1 MDVADRQRSVGMRK
15 EAFPQPA
22 GGVGDT
28 SSPSRGSG
36 IFPELVIAD
45 DVLARFQASRR
56 AVVVPDA
63 MAEEYG
69 WRAGDLVPIVGDIWP
84 KSDGSWDWE
93 FEIAGT
99 YGLPPESGLQPWFL
113 LRYDYFNESVA
124 DWAKNEVGWVVA
136 RLDERADPK
145 AVDVVCRGV
154 TAATFALRPEVR
166 IVSGRTL
173 VPGRNEIIVGA
184 SAARQYAGLDVGDSV
199 QARTA
204 TLEVVGHF
212 VAEGGAAESE
222 IWMDRA
228 ISQSVFRRTSTVS
241 VARVKLASDV
251 DVQAL
256 NQRLAAD
263 PRLTST
269 LIPEQEF
276 FAAQSASRA
285 ALIDAFAYLIAGI
298 MALGSVFG
306 ALATMF
312 TAVSRRSVEIA
323 TLRALGFQA
332 VPVVVSVLVEA
343 TVLALAGGVLG
354 AAVVYA
360 ILDGYTASTL
370 NPAAGSQLAFAFRV
384 TTESIWLGLGWAI
397 AVGVIGGMAPAMRA
411 ARLPIT
417 TILRGV

>member
-1 MDVADRQRSVGMRK
+1 MLKQTAAVTRMNLENLSSRAGSSATVVVGS
-15 EAFPQPA
+15 A
-22 GGVGDT
+22 
-28 SSPSRGSG
+28 
-36 IFPELVIAD
+36 
-45 DVLARFQASRR
+45 
-56 AVVVPDA
+56 AVVAVLLGLLAMSAGFRSALVETARPDRGLLLRNGSNNE
-63 MAEEYG
+63 MDG
-69 WRAGDLVPIVGDIWP
+69 WI
-84 KSDGSWDWE
+84 
-93 FEIAGT
+93 
-99 YGLPPESGLQPWFL
+99 GLQELAILEAYEGFDVTSGEVYTTL
-113 LRYDYFNESVA
+113 TVLKRGA
-124 DWAKNEVGWVVA
+124 DT
-136 RLDERADPK
+136 

-154 TAATFALRPEVR
+154 TAAAFALRPEVR
-166 IVSGRTL
+166 IVSGRPL

-184 SAARQYAGLDVGDSV
+184 AAARQYAGLDVGDSV

-204 TLEVVGHF
+204 TLEVVGQF
-212 VAEGGAAESE
+212 VAEGGAPESE

-269 LIPEQEF
+269 LIPEQKF

-312 TAVSRRSVEIA
+312 TAVGQRSVEIA
-323 TLRALGFQA
+323 TLRALGFHA

-343 TVLALAGGVLG
+343 TALALAGGVLG

-384 TTESIWLGLGWAI
+384 TPESIRLGLGWAI

-417 TILRGV
+417 TVLRGG

>member
-1 MDVADRQRSVGMRK
+1 MLKQTAAVTWMNLENLGSRAGSSATVVVGS
-15 EAFPQPA
+15 A
-22 GGVGDT
+22 
-28 SSPSRGSG
+28 
-36 IFPELVIAD
+36 
-45 DVLARFQASRR
+45 
-56 AVVVPDA
+56 AVVAVLLGVLVMSSGFRSALVETAKPDRGLLLRNGSNNEMDGWIGLQELAILEADEGFDVTSGEVYTTLTVPKR
-63 MAEEYG
+63 G
-69 WRAGDLVPIVGDIWP
+69 
-84 KSDGSWDWE
+84 
-93 FEIAGT
+93 AGT
-99 YGLPPESGLQPWFL
+99 T
-113 LRYDYFNESVA
+113 
-124 DWAKNEVGWVVA
+124 
-136 RLDERADPK
+136 
-145 AVDVVCRGV
+145 VDVVCRGV
-154 TAATFALRPEVR
+154 TAAAFALRPEVR

-184 SAARQYAGLDVGDSV
+184 AAVRQYAGLEVGDSV
-199 QARTA
+199 QGRTA

-212 VAEGGAAESE
+212 FAEGAAAESE

-228 ISQSVFRRTSTVS
+228 IAQSVFRRTSTVS
-241 VARVKLASDV
+241 VARVKLAPDV
-251 DVQAL
+251 DVKAL

-323 TLRALGFQA
+323 TLRALGFHA
-332 VPVVVSVLVEA
+332 VPVVMSVLVEA
-343 TVLALAGGVLG
+343 TVLALAVGVLG
-354 AAVVYA
+354 AAAVYA
-360 ILDGYTASTL
+360 VLDGYTASTL

-384 TTESIWLGLGWAI
+384 TPESVRLGLGWAI

-411 ARLPIT
+411 PRLPIMT
-417 TILRGV
+417 VLRGY

>member
-1 MDVADRQRSVGMRK
+1 MLRQTAAVTRMSLQSLGSRAGSSATVVVGSAAVVSVLLGLLAMSAGFRSALVETAKADRGLILRHGSNNEMDGWIGLEELAIL
-15 EAFPQPA
+15 EAHEGFA
-22 GGVGDT
+22 VT
-28 SSPSRGSG
+28 SGEAYTTLTVPKRGT
-36 IFPELVIAD
+36 
-45 DVLARFQASRR
+45 
-56 AVVVPDA
+56 
-63 MAEEYG
+63 
-69 WRAGDLVPIVGDIWP
+69 
-84 KSDGSWDWE
+84 
-93 FEIAGT
+93 GT
-99 YGLPPESGLQPWFL
+99 
-113 LRYDYFNESVA
+113 
-124 DWAKNEVGWVVA
+124 
-136 RLDERADPK
+136 

-154 TAATFALRPEVR
+154 TAAAFALRPEVR

-173 VPGRNEIIVGA
+173 VPGRNEVIVGA
-184 SAARQYAGLDVGDSV
+184 SAARQYSGLDVGDSV

-212 VAEGGAAESE
+212 VAEGAAAESE

-228 ISQSVFRRTSTVS
+228 IAQSVFRRASAVS
-241 VARVKLASDV
+241 VARVRLAPDV
-251 DVQAL
+251 DVKTL
-256 NQRLAAD
+256 NRRLAAD

-323 TLRALGFQA
+323 TLRALGFHA
-332 VPVVVSVLVEA
+332 VPVVVSVLAEA
-343 TVLALAGGVLG
+343 TALALAGGILG

-360 ILDGYTASTL
+360 ALDGYTASTL

-384 TTESIWLGLGWAI
+384 TPESLWLGFGWAI
-397 AVGVIGGMAPAMRA
+397 ALGVIGGMAPAMRA

-417 TILRGV
+417 TVLRGA

>member
-1 MDVADRQRSVGMRK
+1 MLKQTAAVTRMNLENLSSRAGSSATVVVGS
-15 EAFPQPA
+15 A
-22 GGVGDT
+22 
-28 SSPSRGSG
+28 
-36 IFPELVIAD
+36 
-45 DVLARFQASRR
+45 
-56 AVVVPDA
+56 AVVAVLLGLLAMSAGFRSALVETAKPDRGLILRNGSNNE
-63 MAEEYG
+63 MDG
-69 WRAGDLVPIVGDIWP
+69 WI
-84 KSDGSWDWE
+84 
-93 FEIAGT
+93 
-99 YGLPPESGLQPWFL
+99 GLQEL
-113 LRYDYFNESVA
+113 AILEA
-124 DWAKNEVGWVVA
+124 DEGFEVTSGEVYTTLTV
-136 RLDERADPK
+136 RKRGADT

-154 TAATFALRPEVR
+154 TAAAFALRPEVR

-212 VAEGGAAESE
+212 VAEGGAPESE

-263 PRLTST
+263 PRLTGT

-312 TAVSRRSVEIA
+312 TAVGQRSVEIA
-323 TLRALGFQA
+323 TLRALGFHA

-343 TVLALAGGVLG
+343 TALALAGGVLG

-384 TTESIWLGLGWAI
+384 TPESIRLGVGWAI

-411 ARLPIT
+411 ARSPIT
-417 TILRGV
+417 TVLRGG

>member
-1 MDVADRQRSVGMRK
+1 MLKQTAAVTRMNLESLGSRAGSSATVVVGSAAVIAVLLGLLAMSAGFRSALVETAKADRGLILRHGSNNEMDGWIGLEELAIL
-15 EAFPQPA
+15 EAQEGF
-22 GGVGDT
+22 
-28 SSPSRGSG
+28 
-36 IFPELVIAD
+36 
-45 DVLARFQASRR
+45 
-56 AVVVPDA
+56 AVVSGEVYTTLTVPKR
-63 MAEEYG
+63 G
-69 WRAGDLVPIVGDIWP
+69 
-84 KSDGSWDWE
+84 
-93 FEIAGT
+93 AGT
-99 YGLPPESGLQPWFL
+99 
-113 LRYDYFNESVA
+113 
-124 DWAKNEVGWVVA
+124 
-136 RLDERADPK
+136 

-154 TAATFALRPEVR
+154 TAAAFALRPEVR

-173 VPGRNEIIVGA
+173 VPGTNEVIVGA

-212 VAEGGAAESE
+212 VADGAAAESE
-222 IWMDRA
+222 VWMDRA
-228 ISQSVFRRTSTVS
+228 VAQSVFRRASAVS
-241 VARVKLASDV
+241 VARVKLAPDV
-251 DVQAL
+251 DVKTL
-256 NQRLAAD
+256 NRRLAAD

-312 TAVSRRSVEIA
+312 TAVSRRSFEIA
-323 TLRALGFQA
+323 TLRALGFHA

-343 TVLALAGGVLG
+343 TVLALAGGILG

-360 ILDGYTASTL
+360 ALDGYNASTL

-384 TTESIWLGLGWAI
+384 TLESLWLALGWAI
-397 AVGVIGGMAPAMRA
+397 ALGVIGGMAPAMRA
-411 ARLPIT
+411 SRLPIT
-417 TILRGV
+417 TVLRGA

>member
-1 MDVADRQRSVGMRK
+1 MLKQTTAVTRMNLESLGSRAASSATVVVGSAAVVAVLLGLLAMSAGFRSALVETAKPDRGLILRN
-15 EAFPQPA
+15 
-22 GGVGDT
+22 
-28 SSPSRGSG
+28 GSG
-36 IFPELVIAD
+36 NEMDGWISLQELAIIESD
-45 DVLARFQASRR
+45 EGFDVTSGEIYATLT
-56 AVVVPDA
+56 VPKR
-63 MAEEYG
+63 G
-69 WRAGDLVPIVGDIWP
+69 
-84 KSDGSWDWE
+84 
-93 FEIAGT
+93 AGT
-99 YGLPPESGLQPWFL
+99 
-113 LRYDYFNESVA
+113 
-124 DWAKNEVGWVVA
+124 
-136 RLDERADPK
+136 

-154 TAATFALRPEVR
+154 TAAAFALRPELR

-173 VPGRNEIIVGA
+173 TPGRNEIIVGA
-184 SAARQYAGLDVGDSV
+184 SAARQYAGLGVGDTV

-212 VAEGGAAESE
+212 IADGAAAESE

-228 ISQSVFRRTSTVS
+228 VAQSVFRRASAVS
-241 VARVKLASDV
+241 VARVKLAADV
-251 DVQAL
+251 DVEAL
-256 NQRLAAD
+256 NRRLAAD
-263 PRLTST
+263 PRLTTT

-276 FAAQSASRA
+276 FAALSASRA

-323 TLRALGFQA
+323 TLRALGFHP

-343 TVLALAGGVLG
+343 TVLALAGGLLG

-360 ILDGYTASTL
+360 VLDGYTASTL

-384 TTESIWLGLGWAI
+384 TPESIGLGLGWAV
-397 AVGVIGGMAPAMRA
+397 AVGVIGGLAPALRA

-417 TILRGV
+417 TVLRGT

>member
-1 MDVADRQRSVGMRK
+1 MFKQTAAVTRMSLESLGSRAAPSATIVVGSAAVVAVLLGLLAMSSGFRSALVDTARPDRGLILRNGSNNEMDGWIGLQ
-15 EAFPQPA
+15 
-22 GGVGDT
+22 
-28 SSPSRGSG
+28 
-36 IFPELVIAD
+36 ELVILEAYEGF
-45 DVLARFQASRR
+45 DVTSGEIYATLT
-56 AVVVPDA
+56 VPKR
-63 MAEEYG
+63 G
-69 WRAGDLVPIVGDIWP
+69 
-84 KSDGSWDWE
+84 
-93 FEIAGT
+93 AGT
-99 YGLPPESGLQPWFL
+99 T
-113 LRYDYFNESVA
+113 
-124 DWAKNEVGWVVA
+124 
-136 RLDERADPK
+136 
-145 AVDVVCRGV
+145 VDVVCRGV
-154 TAATFALRPEVR
+154 TAAAFTLRPEVR
-166 IVSGRTL
+166 IVNGRTL
-173 VPGRNEIIVGA
+173 VPGRNEVIVGA
-184 SAARQYAGLDVGDSV
+184 SAARQYAGLDVGDRV

-204 TLEVVGHF
+204 VLEVVGHF
-212 VAEGGAAESE
+212 VAEGAAAESE

-228 ISQSVFRRTSTVS
+228 VAQSVFRRTSAVS
-241 VARVKLASDV
+241 VARVKLAANA

-323 TLRALGFQA
+323 TLRALGFRS

-343 TVLALAGGVLG
+343 TLLALAGGVLG

-360 ILDGYTASTL
+360 ALDGYTASTL

-384 TTESIWLGLGWAI
+384 TPESIGLGLAWAM
-397 AVGVIGGMAPAMRA
+397 AVGVIGGMAPAIRA

-417 TILRGV
+417 TVLRGA

>member
-1 MDVADRQRSVGMRK
+1 MLKQTAAVIRMSLENLGSRAAPSATVVVGS
-15 EAFPQPA
+15 A
-22 GGVGDT
+22 
-28 SSPSRGSG
+28 
-36 IFPELVIAD
+36 
-45 DVLARFQASRR
+45 
-56 AVVVPDA
+56 AVVAVLLSLLAMSAGFRSALVDTAKPDRGLILRNGSSNEMDAWIGLQELAILEAYDGLDVTSGEVYTTLTVPKH
-63 MAEEYG
+63 G
-69 WRAGDLVPIVGDIWP
+69 
-84 KSDGSWDWE
+84 
-93 FEIAGT
+93 AGT
-99 YGLPPESGLQPWFL
+99 
-113 LRYDYFNESVA
+113 
-124 DWAKNEVGWVVA
+124 
-136 RLDERADPK
+136 

-154 TAATFALRPEVR
+154 TAAAFALRPEVR

-173 VPGRNEIIVGA
+173 APGRNEIIVGV
-184 SAARQYAGLDVGDSV
+184 SAARLYAGLDVGDRV
-199 QARTA
+199 QARSA

-212 VAEGGAAESE
+212 SAEGAAAESE

-228 ISQSVFRRTSTVS
+228 IAQSVFRRASAVS
-241 VARVKLASDV
+241 VARVKLAPDV
-251 DVQAL
+251 DAQAL

-263 PRLTST
+263 PRLTGM

-276 FAAQSASRA
+276 FAALSASRA

-323 TLRALGFQA
+323 TLRALGFHA

-343 TVLALAGGVLG
+343 TVLALAGGILG

-360 ILDGYTASTL
+360 VLDGYTASTL

-384 TTESIWLGLGWAI
+384 TPESIGLGLGWAI
-397 AVGVIGGMAPAMRA
+397 AVGVIGGMAPAIRA

-417 TILRGV
+417 TVLRGA

>member
-1 MDVADRQRSVGMRK
+1 MLKQTTAVTRMNLESLGSRAASSATVVVGS
-15 EAFPQPA
+15 A
-22 GGVGDT
+22 
-28 SSPSRGSG
+28 
-36 IFPELVIAD
+36 
-45 DVLARFQASRR
+45 
-56 AVVVPDA
+56 AVVAVLLGLLAMSAGFRSALVETAKPDRGLILRNGSSNEMDGWIDLQELAILESDEGFDVTSGEVYATLTVPKR
-63 MAEEYG
+63 G
-69 WRAGDLVPIVGDIWP
+69 
-84 KSDGSWDWE
+84 
-93 FEIAGT
+93 AGT
-99 YGLPPESGLQPWFL
+99 
-113 LRYDYFNESVA
+113 
-124 DWAKNEVGWVVA
+124 
-136 RLDERADPK
+136 

-154 TAATFALRPEVR
+154 TAAAFALRPELR

-173 VPGRNEIIVGA
+173 TPGRNEIIVGA
-184 SAARQYAGLDVGDSV
+184 AAARQYAGLEVGDTV

-212 VAEGGAAESE
+212 VADGVAAESE

-228 ISQSVFRRTSTVS
+228 IAQSVFRRASAVS
-241 VARVKLASDV
+241 VARVKLAAGADV
-251 DVQAL
+251 EAL
-256 NQRLAAD
+256 NQRLASD

-276 FAAQSASRA
+276 FAALSASRA

-323 TLRALGFQA
+323 TLRALGFHP

-343 TVLALAGGVLG
+343 TVLALAGGLLG

-360 ILDGYTASTL
+360 VLDGYTASTL

-384 TTESIWLGLGWAI
+384 TPESVGLGLGWAV
-397 AVGVIGGMAPAMRA
+397 AVGVIGGLAPALRA

-417 TILRGV
+417 TVLRGT